1 MNDTTHT
8 VKPGESL
15 YTIAR
20 QYQVPVDAI
29 AKVNGVKNPDDIQ
42 VGQQLIIPQLF
53 RPTWYVVRYGD
64 TLYNISRRFFT
75 TVNDLL
81 NLNEFADPDS
91 IFPGEIIRI
100 R

>member
-1 MNDTTHT
+1 MNDTVHT
-8 VKPGESL
+8 VKDGETL
-15 YTIAR
+15 YSIAR
-20 QYQVPVDAI
+20 LYQVPVDAI
-29 AKVNGVKNPDDIQ
+29 AKVNGIKNPDVLK

-64 TLYNISRRFFT
+64 TLYSISRRFFT

-81 NLNEFADPDS
+81 SLNELPDPDS

>member
-1 MNDTTHT
+1 MSDTIYT
-8 VKPGESL
+8 VKKGDTL
-15 YTIAR
+15 YTIAKM
-20 QYQVPVDAI
+20 YQVPVDSL
-29 AKVNGVKNPDDIQ
+29 AKANRITDPTNLTI
-42 VGQQLIIPQLF
+42 GQQLIIPQLF

-81 NLNEFADPDS
+81 ALNDLPNPDA